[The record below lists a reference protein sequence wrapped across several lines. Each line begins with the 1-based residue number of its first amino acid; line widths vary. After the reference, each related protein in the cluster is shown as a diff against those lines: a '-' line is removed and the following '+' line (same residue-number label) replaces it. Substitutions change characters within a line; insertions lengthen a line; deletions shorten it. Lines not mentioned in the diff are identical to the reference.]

1 MYPVLNSNI
10 LNDRMGTMMEK
21 EDNVSEGQAG
31 YRPNRGCVDQV
42 YTLGNTY
49 QGRKDAGLTT

>member
-1 MYPVLNSNI
+1 
-10 LNDRMGTMMEK
+10 MEK